1 MGSFSKGFSLLFV
14 LMFVASSLII
24 VQFVSAQSVSTPPVQ
39 EFTLKFVDNSYD
51 VAPKPTSST
60 DPYTG
65 KTTTTTIPG
74 YHVDNKTVEATI
86 KNPLGA
92 SYYNFRYKGHY
103 VKDWNYVPFNPNA
116 SLPYFLSDS
125 YAVPFQASNSEYTVV
140 SLYFLPLSI
149 ISEGQIDV
157 QVQALYGIFD
167 AVPYGHLVPLPAPT
181 YDFYFKGDAG
191 GWSNTQT
198 ITIGETSAS
207 TSPNPT
213 QSPINTVSPTPMP
226 SSTSITTPTPT
237 VPEFSWLVILPL
249 FVFTIVG
256 VVAVRYRF
264 NNKKRHQVD

>member
-1 MGSFSKGFSLLFV
+1 MSSFSKGFSLLFV
-14 LMFVASSLII
+14 LILIASSLII
-24 VQFVSAQSVSTPPVQ
+24 VQFVSAQSVSTPSVQ

-51 VAPKPTSST
+51 VAPKNTSST

-86 KNPLGA
+86 KNPFGA

-103 VKDWNYVPFNPNA
+103 VDDWSYVPFNPNA

-125 YAVPFQASNSEYTVV
+125 YAVPFQAANSEYTVV

-157 QVQALYGIFD
+157 QVQALYGNFD

-181 YDFYFKGDAG
+181 YDFYFKGEAG
-191 GWSNTQT
+191 EWSNTQT
-198 ITIGETSAS
+198 ITIDETSAS

-213 QSPINTVSPTPMP
+213 RTLTPN
-226 SSTSITTPTPT
+226 PTPT
-237 VPEFSWLVILPL
+237 LTQNPTSIPSVPEFHQWTIPLLLTITLALVGLL
-249 FVFTIVG
+249 V
-256 VVAVRYRF
+256 YH
-264 NNKKRHQVD
+264 KKHKHNLVKNS